1 MGVKQQ
7 IPSST
12 NAPKS
17 MQFAKLRGL
26 DCSTSP
32 FEVAT
37 SRAVDM
43 RNIINDDG
51 INHKR
56 QGWTENTEFLK
67 NVARFSNDGTLV
79 NAYDLGNDNLLLAFT
94 NAFIIVNEKGD
105 ETNRFNYPI
114 PTVSKVKFIKIDNRK
129 LLIFYE
135 DAYGNENSLTFETYL
150 KIILQEEKYV
160 PTTTISINPDSEK
173 DATRESF
180 EEPSLVSNKRKNKL
194 LGNKAMQ
201 LTIQY
206 EGENNIFL
214 GDVKLTNPSGQSL
227 IGRFDGGDSL
237 KKVTAV
243 LLKNK
248 YDLDIKF
255 LDGAASVIYIKK
267 TVEKTNETTGIIKEE
282 VVEEVITSIN
292 LTEDT
297 TIYVKEA

>member
-32 FEVAT
+32 FEVSPT
-37 SRAVDM
+37 RAVNM

-56 QGWTENTEFLK
+56 QGWTENTTFLK
-67 NVARFSNDGTLV
+67 NVARFSQNGVLV

-94 NAFIIVNEKGD
+94 DVFTIVNKNGD
-105 ETNRFNYPI
+105 ETHKFNYPI
-114 PTVSKVKFIKIDNRK
+114 PNVSKVKFVKIDNRK
-129 LLIFYE
+129 LLIFYQ
-135 DAYGNENSLTFETYL
+135 DAEGNENSLTFETYA

-201 LTIQY
+201 LTIKY
-206 EGENNIFL
+206 DGETDDRL
-214 GDVKLTNPSGQSL
+214 GDIKITSQDGKSL
-227 IGRFDGGDSL
+227 IGSFTYS
-237 KKVTAV
+237 KVTAV
-243 LLKNK
+243 LLKGTYN
-248 YDLDIKF
+248 LDIKDF
-255 LDGAASVIYIKK
+255 YGSNRVIYIKK

-292 LTEDT
+292 LIEDT